1 MGKRLEL
8 DKVVSH
14 VGSGYPQPFD
24 IPVAKRV
31 RKRLAEAAG
40 LTKIGVTLLRL
51 PPGAWSTQRHWHI
64 HSDEFVY
71 VLSGEIVLVT
81 DDGEEVLRAGDAAGF
96 KASDRNGHHLQN
108 RSGSDATVLEIG
120 NHLEDDTAYYPDI
133 DLIASLVDGRSIL
146 THRDGTVYSENR

>member
-14 VGSGYPQPFD
+14 VGSGYPKPFD
-24 IPVAKRV
+24 IPVARRV